1 MENFFG
7 LKNNEYVEPE
17 LEKKKKRSPFDYVKS
32 INTKEIYLGEDLSG
46 YSQFLV
52 TRSFAGF
59 TDTVFYAKE
68 INLFP
73 ALSDRMHYDFYY
85 YGVPK
90 KKRYSEWFKKDNYE
104 NISMISKFYNVS
116 FKKAEEFLEILTVD
130 QIKQIEHS
138 MVYGVIEK

>member
-7 LKNNEYVEPE
+7 LKNKEYVEPE

-32 INTKEIYLGEDLSG
+32 INTKEVYLGNDMSG

-52 TRSFAGF
+52 TRSFSSY
-59 TDTVFYAKE
+59 TDTIFFAKE
-68 INLFP
+68 INLVP

-90 KKRYSEWFKKDNYE
+90 RKRYAEWYKKDHFE
-104 NISMISKFYNVS
+104 DVVMISSFYNIS
-116 FKKAEEFLEILTVD
+116 FKKAEEFREILTDD